1 MEFYAKYMICSGL
14 DLTGVDDSAVGGQR
28 YQMVPLSSNEADW
41 VGYSSTGL
49 MYTGGAFTY
58 GQTGIFI

>member
-1 MEFYAKYMICSGL
+1 MGAQK
-14 DLTGVDDSAVGGQR
+14 
-28 YQMVPLSSNEADW
+28 YQMVPLSSNASDW

-58 GQTGIFI
+58 GQTGIFT

>member
-1 MEFYAKYMICSGL
+1 MNFYAKYLICSGL
-14 DLTGVDDSAVGGQR
+14 DLTGVDNSAIGAQR
-28 YQMVPLSSNEADW
+28 YQMVPLSSNQADW

-49 MYTGGAFTY
+49 SYTGGALSH